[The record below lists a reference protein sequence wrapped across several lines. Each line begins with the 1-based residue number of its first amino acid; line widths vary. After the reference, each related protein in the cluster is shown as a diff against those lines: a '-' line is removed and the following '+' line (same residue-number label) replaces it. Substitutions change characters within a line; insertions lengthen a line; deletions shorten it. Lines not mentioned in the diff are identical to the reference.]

1 MVQFFLS
8 NLFYSPMDPAN
19 RSVQSNAVAQIH
31 TTVKDTSNS
40 QTVNT
45 QDPNQNNSTTDN
57 ILYDQIILTTGSGA
71 LLSDLALPRIH
82 QFTVPPSVT
91 VGVVNLYFSNP
102 NLLPVSGFGYLIP
115 QSIPFDQNP
124 ELALGVV
131 FDSDAVQGQDSVLG
145 TKLTVMLGGHWWN
158 SFGSLPSE
166 EQCLD
171 MARTLLKRHLKI
183 QDEPTATNVVVQK
196 HCIPQYP
203 VGYRKNVLVP
213 IHEALLKEYQ
223 GRLKVC
229 GSRFHGVGVSD
240 CIRAAADIVESA
252 LGPEW
257 RGKTGLERFAKAQ
270 EWATLEPSKMPKDV
284 RN

>member
-1 MVQFFLS
+1 
-8 NLFYSPMDPAN
+8 
-19 RSVQSNAVAQIH
+19 
-31 TTVKDTSNS
+31 
-40 QTVNT
+40 VNT
-45 QDPNQNNSTTDN
+45 KGQKRNNSTADDA
-57 ILYDQIILTTGSGA
+57 LYDQVILTTGSGA
-71 LLSDLALPRIH
+71 LLSHLILPPILPS
-82 QFTVPPSVT
+82 TVPPSVT
-91 VGVVNLYFSNP
+91 VGVVNLYYSNP

-131 FDSDAVQGQDSVLG
+131 FDSDAVQGQDSVPG

-158 SFGSLPSE
+158 TFSSPPNE
-166 EQCLD
+166 ERCLD
-171 MARTLLKRHLKI
+171 MARTLLKRHLKV

-213 IHEALLKEYQ
+213 IHEALLKEYH

-229 GSRFHGVGVSD
+229 GSRFHGVGVND

-257 RGKTGLERFAKAQ
+257 REKTGLEGFAKAQ
-270 EWATLEPSKMPKDV
+270 EWATLEPSKMPKDA